1 MSEKVYVTNA
11 VLVIVLL
18 LLALFA
24 GLASGSLAFR
34 KTMESLKRT
43 ALVTLILLATMTL
56 LAIGKMIL
64 LIATYSYREWFVLD
78 NLLLFVTLIVLPSA
92 AIAFFSVPRLL
103 ELTHLQPKH
112 REETANRTKR
122 RAASEVALVVPIQAF
137 VVEALIYAAINVFP
151 LGMEYRK
158 LTLLVGM
165 LILASP
171 ALLIWRQSIR
181 RRTIHRD
188 DGTALIHKVKRLII
202 YTMACIVLA
211 FGIIHTMNNVKT
223 LSTTA
228 ERNST
233 IRITMTS
240 TTPSFKE

>member
-1 MSEKVYVTNA
+1 MSEKIYVTNA
-11 VLVIVLL
+11 ILVILLL

-43 ALVTLILLATMTL
+43 SLVTLILLATMTL
-56 LAIGKMIL
+56 LAVGKMIL

-78 NLLLFVTLIVLPSA
+78 NLLLFITLIALPSA

-112 REETANRTKR
+112 RDEAANRTKR

-151 LGMEYRK
+151 IGMEYRQ
-158 LTLLVGM
+158 LTLLVG
-165 LILASP
+165 LVILASP

-188 DGTALIHKVKRLII
+188 DGTAKIHTVKRFII
-202 YTMACIVLA
+202 YTMACVLLA

-223 LSTTA
+223 LSSAA
-228 ERNST
+228 ERSAT
-233 IRITMTS
+233 IRITMS
-240 TTPSFKE
+240 SPSSNQ